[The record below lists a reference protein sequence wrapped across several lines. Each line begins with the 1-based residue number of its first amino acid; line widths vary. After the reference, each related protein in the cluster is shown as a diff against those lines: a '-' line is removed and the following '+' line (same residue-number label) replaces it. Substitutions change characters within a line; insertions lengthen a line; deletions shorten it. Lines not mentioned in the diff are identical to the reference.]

1 MYLSKLSKSMTSKGV
16 PLYVIVYENLVKDPI
31 GEIRKLLTTFA
42 PLKPVLPDSKE
53 LEERLLCL
61 SSQLTG
67 FFKRKK
73 QKLNYDQ
80 IYTKKV
86 EEVLNEDIK
95 QARKVLIEAGFAIP
109 NYTKPVF

>member
-1 MYLSKLSKSMTSKGV
+1 M
-16 PLYVIVYENLVKDPI
+16 
-31 GEIRKLLTTFA
+31 TTFT

-53 LEERLLCL
+53 LEDRLLCL

-67 FFKRKK
+67 PFKRKK
-73 QKLNYDQ
+73 QKIDYDK
-80 IYTKKV
+80 IYTKER

-95 QARKVLIEAGFAIP
+95 QTRKVLMEAGFAIP